1 MKYYP
6 IFLDIRNKPCVVIGG
21 GDVAERKVV
30 SLLSAG
36 ARVTVVSPDFTVN
49 LAGMGEDGKIL
60 LIKRPY
66 QEGDL
71 KGAFLAYAATDD
83 EEINKRIS
91 LEAEAKGVLLNVVD
105 EPEMCDFIVPSVVER
120 GALSIA
126 ISTGGASPALSK
138 RLRMEMEE
146 RYGEEYSVFL
156 EIMAA
161 IRQKLL
167 TKGSVSGKNR
177 KIFNKLA
184 SSSMP
189 DMIKMERW
197 DEVDETIV
205 SLLGEDF
212 SLASLG
218 IEKKQKA

>member
-36 ARVTVVSPDFTVN
+36 ARVTVVSPEFTVN
-49 LAGMGEDGKIL
+49 LYGMGEDGKIL
-60 LIKRPY
+60 LIRRPY

-71 KGAFLAYAATDD
+71 KGAFLAYAATD
-83 EEINKRIS
+83 EEDINKRVYM
-91 LEAEAKGVLLNVVD
+91 EGAKEGILLNVVD
-105 EPEMCDFIVPSVVER
+105 EPEMCDFIVPSVVNR

-126 ISTGGASPALSK
+126 ISTGGASPAFAK

-218 IEKKQKA
+218 IKKA

>member
-1 MKYYP
+1 
-6 IFLDIRNKPCVVIGG
+6 
-21 GDVAERKVV
+21 
-30 SLLSAG
+30 
-36 ARVTVVSPDFTVN
+36 
-49 LAGMGEDGKIL
+49 
-60 LIKRPY
+60 
-66 QEGDL
+66 
-71 KGAFLAYAATDD
+71 
-83 EEINKRIS
+83 
-91 LEAEAKGVLLNVVD
+91 
-105 EPEMCDFIVPSVVER
+105 
-120 GALSIA
+120 
-126 ISTGGASPALSK
+126 
-138 RLRMEMEE
+138 MEE

-167 TKGSVSGKNR
+167 TKGSVSDKNK

-197 DEVDETIV
+197 NEVDETIV

-218 IEKKQKA
+218 IKKA

>member
-6 IFLDIRNKPCVVIGG
+6 IFLDIRNKACVVIGG

-36 ARVTVVSPDFTVN
+36 ARVTVVSPEFTVN
-49 LAGMGEDGKIL
+49 LEGMGEDGKIL
-60 LIKRPY
+60 LMKRPY

-71 KGAFLAYAATDD
+71 KGAFLAYAATD
-83 EEINKRIS
+83 EEDINKRVYM
-91 LEAEAKGVLLNVVD
+91 EGAKEGILLNVVD
-105 EPEMCDFIVPSVVER
+105 EPEMCDFIVPSVVTR

-126 ISTGGASPALSK
+126 ISTGGASPAFAK

-146 RYGEEYSVFL
+146 RYGEEYSIFL

-184 SSSMP
+184 SSYML

-218 IEKKQKA
+218 IKKA

>member
-1 MKYYP
+1 MKDYP
-6 IFLDIRNKPCVVIGG
+6 IFLNIRNKPCVVLGG

-30 SLLSAG
+30 SLLCAG
-36 ARVTVVSPDFTVN
+36 ARVTVVSPEFTVN
-49 LAGMGEDGKIL
+49 LVRMGEDGEIL

-66 QEGDL
+66 QGGDL

-83 EEINKRIS
+83 KDINNRVYMEGSKEGI
-91 LEAEAKGVLLNVVD
+91 LLNVAD
-105 EPEMCDFIVPSVVER
+105 EPGMCDFIVPSVVKR

-126 ISTGGASPALSK
+126 ISTGGASPAFAK

-146 RYGEEYSVFL
+146 RYGEECSVFL
-156 EIMAA
+156 EVMAA

-218 IEKKQKA
+218 LQKIGR

>member
-36 ARVTVVSPDFTVN
+36 ARITVVSPEFTIS
-49 LAGMGEDGKIL
+49 LEGMGEDGKIL

-71 KGAFLAYAATDD
+71 KEAFLAYAATN
-83 EEINKRIS
+83 EEDINNRVYMEGEKEGI
-91 LEAEAKGVLLNVVD
+91 LLNVVD
-105 EPEMCDFIVPSVVER
+105 EPDMCDFIVPSVVKR

-126 ISTGGASPALSK
+126 ISTGGASPAFAK
-138 RLRMEMEE
+138 RLRLEMEE

-167 TKGSVSGKNR
+167 TKGSVSDKNK

-197 DEVDETIV
+197 NEVDETIV

-218 IEKKQKA
+218 IKKA

>member
-36 ARVTVVSPDFTVN
+36 ARVSVVSPEFTVN
-49 LAGMGEDGKIL
+49 LAGMGEDGNIL
-60 LIKRPY
+60 LIKRMY

-71 KGAFLAYAATDD
+71 KGAFLAYAATN
-83 EEINKRIS
+83 EEDINNRVY
-91 LEAEAKGVLLNVVD
+91 LEGEKEGILLNVVD
-105 EPEMCDFIVPSVVER
+105 EPGMCGFIVPSVVNR

-126 ISTGGASPALSK
+126 ISTGGASPAFAK
-138 RLRMEMEE
+138 RLRMEMED

-167 TKGSVSGKNR
+167 TKGSVSDKNR

-184 SSSMP
+184 SSFMP

-197 DEVDETIV
+197 NEVDETIV

-218 IEKKQKA
+218 IKKA

>member
-6 IFLDIRNKPCVVIGG
+6 IFLDIRNKACVVIGG

-30 SLLSAG
+30 SLISAG
-36 ARVTVVSPDFTVN
+36 ARVTVVSPEFTVN
-49 LAGMGEDGKIL
+49 LVRMGEDGKIL
-60 LIKRPY
+60 LIRRLY

-71 KGAFLAYAATDD
+71 KGAFLAYAATD
-83 EEINKRIS
+83 EEDINKRVYM
-91 LEAEAKGVLLNVVD
+91 EGAKKGILLNVVD
-105 EPEMCDFIVPSVVER
+105 EPEMCDFIVPSVVKR

-126 ISTGGASPALSK
+126 ISTGGASPAFAK

-167 TKGSVSGKNR
+167 TKGSVSDKNR

-184 SSSMP
+184 SSNIP
-189 DMIKMERW
+189 EMIKAGRW
-197 DEVDETIV
+197 KDVDETLI
-205 SLLGEDF
+205 SLLGEEF
-212 SLASLG
+212 SIASLG
-218 IEKKQKA
+218 IK

>member
-6 IFLDIRNKPCVVIGG
+6 IFLDIRNKACVVIGG

-36 ARVTVVSPDFTVN
+36 ARVTVVSPEFTVN
-49 LAGMGEDGKIL
+49 LDGMGEDGNIL

-83 EEINKRIS
+83 EDINNRVYMEGEKEGI
-91 LEAEAKGVLLNVVD
+91 LLNVVD
-105 EPEMCDFIVPSVVER
+105 EPEMCGFIVPSVVNR

-126 ISTGGASPALSK
+126 ISTGGASPAFAK

-156 EIMAA
+156 EIMAV

-197 DEVDETIV
+197 DEVDETII

-218 IEKKQKA
+218 IKKA

>member
-1 MKYYP
+1 MRYYP
-6 IFLDIRNKPCVVIGG
+6 IFLDIRDRNCLVIGG
-21 GDVAERKVV
+21 GEVAERKVN

-36 ARVTVVSPDFTVN
+36 ARVTVISPEVTDN
-49 LAGMGEDGKIL
+49 LDRMEKDGKIRV
-60 LIKRPY
+60 IKRPY
-66 QEGDL
+66 RKGDL

-83 EEINKRIS
+83 EDINRMVYA
-91 LEAEAKGVLLNVVD
+91 EAEKEGILLNVVD
-105 EPEMCDFIVPSVVER
+105 DPEKCGFIVPSVVER

-126 ISTGGASPALSK
+126 ISTGGASPAFAK

-146 RYGEEYSVFL
+146 RYGDEYAVFL

-167 TKGSVSGKNR
+167 TKGGESDKNK

-184 SSSMP
+184 SSSIPEMVR
-189 DMIKMERW
+189 DGRW
-197 DEVDETIV
+197 EEIEETIV

-218 IEKKQKA
+218 LRKIGR

>member
-36 ARVTVVSPDFTVN
+36 ARVTVVSPEFTVN
-49 LAGMGEDGKIL
+49 LVRMGEDGKIL
-60 LIKRPY
+60 LIRRLY
-66 QEGDL
+66 QDGDL

-83 EEINKRIS
+83 EDINSRVYM
-91 LEAEAKGVLLNVVD
+91 EGAKEGILLNVVD
-105 EPEMCDFIVPSVVER
+105 EPEMCDFIVPSVVKR

-126 ISTGGASPALSK
+126 ISTGGASPAFAK

-184 SSSMP
+184 SSSIP

-197 DEVDETIV
+197 DEVDETII

-218 IEKKQKA
+218 IKKA

>member
-6 IFLDIRNKPCVVIGG
+6 IFLDIRNKACVVIGG

-30 SLLSAG
+30 LLLSAG
-36 ARVTVVSPDFTVN
+36 ARVSVVSPEFTVN
-49 LAGMGEDGKIL
+49 LVRMGEDGKIL
-60 LIKRPY
+60 LIRRPY

-83 EEINKRIS
+83 EDINNRVYM
-91 LEAEAKGVLLNVVD
+91 EGEREGVLLNVVD
-105 EPEMCDFIVPSVVER
+105 EPEMCNFIVPSVVNR

-126 ISTGGASPALSK
+126 ISTGGSSPAFAK
-138 RLRMEMEE
+138 RLRTEMEE

-189 DMIKMERW
+189 EMIKMERW

-218 IEKKQKA
+218 IKKA

>member
-36 ARVTVVSPDFTVN
+36 ARIS
-49 LAGMGEDGKIL
+49 LEGMGEDGKIL

-71 KGAFLAYAATDD
+71 KEAFLAYAATN
-83 EEINKRIS
+83 EEDINNRVYMEGEKEGI
-91 LEAEAKGVLLNVVD
+91 LLNVVD
-105 EPEMCDFIVPSVVER
+105 EPDMCDFIVPSVVKR

-126 ISTGGASPALSK
+126 ISTGGASPAFAK
-138 RLRMEMEE
+138 RLRLEMEE

-167 TKGSVSGKNR
+167 TKGSVSDKNK

-197 DEVDETIV
+197 NEVDETIV

-218 IEKKQKA
+218 IKKA